1 MIIYKSSNEIEKIR
15 AAGKVL
21 ARTLRL
27 VSESIVPGK
36 TTTADLD
43 ALTERL
49 VAEAGGSCSFKNY
62 RGFPASICVEPN
74 EVVVHGI
81 PGSMVIHDGDIL
93 GLDLGVYLD
102 GWHADSANTYAVGT
116 ISPDAQRLLNV
127 TKESLYQGIAK
138 ARIGNTIGDIGAAV
152 QKYCENNGY
161 GVVRD
166 LVGHGIGRSVHEEPN
181 VPNFGKAGKG
191 ITLREGMILCIEPM
205 VNQGTYRVKQLSD
218 KWTVVTADGKL
229 AAHFEHTIAVTRD
242 GPDILTLE

>member
-1 MIIYKSSNEIEKIR
+1 MIIYKSREEIEKIR

-27 VSESIVPGK
+27 LSEAVEPGK

-49 VAEAGGSCSFKNY
+49 VAEAGGACSFKNY

-81 PGSMVIHDGDIL
+81 PDKTVIKDGDIL
-93 GLDLGVYLD
+93 GIDLGVYLD
-102 GWHADSANTYAVGT
+102 GWHADAAWTYPIGT
-116 ISPDAQRLLNV
+116 ISQDAQRLLNV
-127 TKESLYQGIAK
+127 TKESLFQGIAK
-138 ARIGNTIGDIGAAV
+138 ARVGGTIGDIGAAV

-181 VPNFGKAGKG
+181 VPNFGRAGKG
-191 ITLREGMILCIEPM
+191 ITLKEGMILCIEPM
-205 VNQGTYRVKQLSD
+205 INQGTYRVKQLSD

-229 AAHFEHTIAVTRD
+229 SAHFEHTIAVTRD

>member
-1 MIIYKSSNEIEKIR
+1 MIIYKTRDEIEKIR

-27 VSESIVPGK
+27 VYESIVPGK
-36 TTTADLD
+36 TTTGDLD

-49 VAEAGGSCSFKNY
+49 VAEAGGACSFKNY

-81 PGSMVIHDGDIL
+81 PGDRVIQEGDIL
-93 GLDLGVYLD
+93 GIDLGVYLD
-102 GWHADSANTYAVGT
+102 GWHADSANTYAIGKV
-116 ISPDAQRLLNV
+116 SPEAQRLLNV
-127 TKESLYQGIAK
+127 TRESLYQGIAK
-138 ARIGNTIGDIGAAV
+138 ARVGNTVGDIGAAI
-152 QKYCENNGY
+152 QKYCESNGY
-161 GVVRD
+161 SVVRD

-181 VPNFGKAGKG
+181 VPNFGKPGKG
-191 ITLREGMILCIEPM
+191 PALREGMTLCIEPM
-205 VNQGTYRVKQLSD
+205 INQGTYRVRQLPD

-229 AAHFEHTIAVTRD
+229 SAHFEHTIAVTRD

>member
-1 MIIYKSSNEIEKIR
+1 
-15 AAGKVL
+15 
-21 ARTLRL
+21 
-27 VSESIVPGK
+27 
-36 TTTADLD
+36 
-43 ALTERL
+43 
-49 VAEAGGSCSFKNY
+49 
-62 RGFPASICVEPN
+62 
-74 EVVVHGI
+74 
-81 PGSMVIHDGDIL
+81 MVIQDGDIL

-116 ISPDAQRLLNV
+116 ISQEVQRLLNV

-138 ARIGNTIGDIGAAV
+138 ARIGNTIGDIGAAI
-152 QKYCENNGY
+152 QRYCENNGY

-191 ITLREGMILCIEPM
+191 ITLKEGMILCIEPM
-205 VNQGTYRVKQLSD
+205 INQGTYRVKQLSD

>member
-1 MIIYKSSNEIEKIR
+1 MIIYKSRDDIEKIR

-27 VSESIVPGK
+27 VYESIVPGK
-36 TTTADLD
+36 TTTRDLD

-49 VAEAGGSCSFKNY
+49 VAEAGGACSFKNY

-74 EVVVHGI
+74 DVVVHGI
-81 PGSMVIHDGDIL
+81 PGDMVIQEGDIL
-93 GLDLGVYLD
+93 GIDLGVFLD
-102 GWHADSANTYAVGT
+102 GWHADSANTYAIGT
-116 ISPDAQRLLNV
+116 ISPEAQRLLNV
-127 TKESLYQGIAK
+127 TRESLYQGIAK
-138 ARIGNTIGDIGAAV
+138 ARIGNTIGDIGAAI
-152 QKYCENNGY
+152 QKYCESNGY

-191 ITLREGMILCIEPM
+191 IALREGMILCIEPM
-205 VNQGTYRVKQLSD
+205 INQGTYRVKQLSD

-229 AAHFEHTIAVTRD
+229 SAHFEHTIAVTKD

>member
-1 MIIYKSSNEIEKIR
+1 MIIYKTRDEIEKIR

-36 TTTADLD
+36 TTTGDLD

-49 VAEAGGSCSFKNY
+49 VAEAGGACSFKNY

-81 PGSMVIHDGDIL
+81 PGDLVIRDGDIL
-93 GLDLGVYLD
+93 GIDLGVYLD
-102 GWHADSANTYAVGT
+102 GWHADSANTYAVGS
-116 ISPDAQRLLNV
+116 ISPEAQRLLNV

-138 ARIGNTIGDIGAAV
+138 ARVGNTIGDIGAAI
-152 QKYCENNGY
+152 QKYCEGNGY

-205 VNQGTYRVKQLSD
+205 INQGTYRVKQLSD

-229 AAHFEHTIAVTRD
+229 SAHFEHTIAVTKD

>member
-116 ISPDAQRLLNV
+116 ISQEAQRLLNV

-191 ITLREGMILCIEPM
+191 ITLKEGMILCIEPM
-205 VNQGTYRVKQLSD
+205 INQGTYRVKQLSD

>member
-1 MIIYKSSNEIEKIR
+1 MIIYKSRDEIEKIR

-36 TTTADLD
+36 TTTADID

-81 PGSMVIHDGDIL
+81 PGSMVIQDGDIL

-102 GWHADSANTYAVGT
+102 GWHADSANTYAIGT
-116 ISPDAQRLLNV
+116 ISQDAQRLLNV
-127 TKESLYQGIAK
+127 TKEGLYQGIAK

-191 ITLREGMILCIEPM
+191 ITLKDGMILCIEPM
-205 VNQGTYRVKQLSD
+205 INQGTYRVKQLSD